1 MRWYNIRRY
10 ALMLL
15 LGLLLLLALL
25 LGGGMTQGGLHLALN
40 AAARWVPG
48 WKLAGWRGDGA
59 ILPCAMSATGC
70 PVLMSP

>member
-25 LGGGMTQGGLHLALN
+25 LGVMTQGGLHLALN

-48 WKLAGWRGDGA
+48 LEIGRVEGDGA